1 MHTMNYYLPL
11 HVLIIYG
18 GKTYSESLSDIW
30 FLNIRNLEWIDVK
43 IQNDIERSRFCHMSA
58 IHDTKLYI
66 FGGLHD
72 DKYASNELFYF
83 ELDPSGYFKNR
94 A

>member
-1 MHTMNYYLPL
+1 
-11 HVLIIYG
+11 
-18 GKTYSESLSDIW
+18 
-30 FLNIRNLEWIDVK
+30 
-43 IQNDIERSRFCHMSA
+43 MSA

-83 ELDPSGYFKNR
+83 DLDPTGYFKNR
-94 A
+94 AMNDDR

>member
-1 MHTMNYYLPL
+1 
-11 HVLIIYG
+11 
-18 GKTYSESLSDIW
+18 
-30 FLNIRNLEWIDVK
+30 
-43 IQNDIERSRFCHMSA
+43 MSA

-94 A
+94 AQNDEKHRAMILQSMMMEGEQKTANNQAPKPDISKNQSLMTLIKKGIHY